1 MSNEIIEI
9 IKTISVCFGCA
20 TAILTVLTAIV
31 TPLRRKIIGWVRNTN
46 NTNDT
51 IEKLNKIQEMLESHI
66 ALDTEKWDMS
76 VKLAEAVKAGLRNSI
91 LELCDKCLAK
101 GSITSIQKLNLI
113 DLYKEYH
120 NLGGDTYCT
129 DRYKLALH
137 LPEKNI

>member
-51 IEKLNKIQEMLESHI
+51 IEKLNKIEEMLESHI
-66 ALDTEKWDMS
+66 SLDTEKWD
-76 VKLAEAVKAGLRNSI
+76 
-91 LELCDKCLAK
+91 
-101 GSITSIQKLNLI
+101 SITSIQKLNLI